1 MFSSSTPSA
10 GQPDWHPVHR
20 VNALLRSALLNPAA
34 PSAASSQ
41 ELGRIDLGAA
51 WDGIKAFPEIAHPA
65 SLAEGFDF
73 LALREEVA
81 GPSRRDMQSP
91 PEHRPDE
98 IDLRLLD
105 AGLWDGDGEAREG
118 EAFAG
123 DTQLDTAFR
132 MVAPQAHVE
141 ALVHE
146 FYRRQ
151 QRATL
156 LVAGSLVAAVLLTF
170 GAFLLIGSLVAHGVR
185 TGANWPSHSSSIAW
199 KGPASLAPA
208 KFQLISARAKGEPL
222 LVPAAAH
229 ATAPSFG
236 DRPLGVQVILA
247 TSGRPL
253 ALGPLLPPSH
263 ARYLFIRGLP
273 AEAELSAGRRSSS
286 GAWFVKEED
295 VQGLALSVGDAA
307 KGDYPVDIY
316 TLESGDAPQ
325 ARRSVVLR
333 VETEQ
338 QNDQQ
343 VPSMDWASA
352 LVDSMPSPSAM
363 VNPAGTARDDPR

>member
-20 VNALLRSALLNPAA
+20 ANALLRSALLGA
-34 PSAASSQ
+34 PSAAPSQ
-41 ELGRIDLGAA
+41 ELKRISLDAPMG
-51 WDGIKAFPEIAHPA
+51 GISMERA
-65 SLAEGFDF
+65 
-73 LALREEVA
+73 
-81 GPSRRDMQSP
+81 RR
-91 PEHRPDE
+91 E
-98 IDLRLLD
+98 IDHASKPTPNPADISLHN
-105 AGLWDGDGEAREG
+105 
-118 EAFAG
+118 FAG
-123 DTQLDTAFR
+123 EDFDEYVEAQHFSAESQLDQAFR

-151 QRATL
+151 RRATL

-170 GAFLLIGSLVAHGVR
+170 GAFLLIGSLVPHGVR
-185 TGANWPSHSSSIAW
+185 TGADWPPRSSSIAW
-199 KGPASLAPA
+199 KGRAGLAPA

-222 LVPAAAH
+222 LIPAAAH

-247 TSGRPL
+247 TNGRPL

-273 AEAELSAGRRSSS
+273 AGAELSAGRRSSS

-338 QNDQQ
+338 QIDQQ
-343 VPSMDWASA
+343 APTMEWASA
-352 LVDSMPSPSAM
+352 LVASMPSPSAM
-363 VNPAGTARDDPR
+363 VNPAGTAREDPR